1 MALFTNW
8 LCGPL
13 GAGALLLT
21 GIILSLR
28 LRFVQIRQLP
38 RALRNMFLSDKD
50 ASGQGTISPMQAIC
64 TALGGTMGTGNI
76 AGVAGAMALGGPGA
90 VLWMWIAGFFG
101 MATKYLE
108 IALAVRYRRRNARGE
123 WVGGPMYYMEACGKG
138 GRYAAR
144 IFCICALLASLGVG
158 NAAQVNVL
166 SGSICTLAQSFGW
179 GMDEFTLRI
188 VSGAVLSALIAF
200 MALGGM
206 RRIARAAERQL
217 PFVSVVYVFCMLAVI
232 VTNAQRILPA
242 FRLIVTSAFSPRA
255 ALGGAAGITLR
266 AAVSSG
272 VTRGVFTNEAGMGSS
287 AMAHAAAHGAAP
299 HTQGL
304 WGLVEV
310 FIDTFVVCSLTALG
324 ILCSGC
330 AVPYGSVAG
339 AELITQAMATVFN
352 ARTSALLITLSLL
365 CFALSTLMTWSFYG
379 MRCMEYLLH
388 GKGIKIYLTVF
399 SLLALP
405 FSVMETADMWEMTEV
420 FTVLMALCNLPFL
433 LRMSGR
439 KMKKEG

>member
-1 MALFTNW
+1 MGLFTNW

-64 TALGGTMGTGNI
+64 TALGGTMGTGNV

-108 IALAVRYRRRNARGE
+108 IALAVRYRRRNVRGE

-166 SGSICTLAQSFGW
+166 SGSICTLARSFGW

-206 RRIARAAERQL
+206 RRIARAAERLL
-217 PFVSVVYVFCMLAVI
+217 PFVSVVYVLCILAVI

-304 WGLVEV
+304 WGIMEV
-310 FIDTFVVCSLTALG
+310 LIDTFVVCSLTALG

-388 GKGIKIYLTVF
+388 GKGVKIYLSVF

-405 FSVMETADMWEMTEV
+405 FSVMKSADMWEMTEV

>member
-1 MALFTNW
+1 MGLFTSL

-13 GAGALLLT
+13 GAGALLLS

-28 LRFVQIRQLP
+28 LRFVQIRELP
-38 RALRNMFLSDKD
+38 RAIGNLFSRDKD
-50 ASGQGTISPMQAIC
+50 AGAQGAISPMQAVC

-108 IALAVRYRRRNARGE
+108 IALSVRYRRRNARGE
-123 WVGGPMYYMEACGKG
+123 WVGGPMYYMEKCGRG
-138 GRYAAR
+138 GQKAAR
-144 IFCICALLASLGVG
+144 VFCICALLASLGVG

-166 SGSICTLAQSFGW
+166 SDSLCTLARAFEW
-179 GMDEFTLRI
+179 GTDEFLLRI
-188 VSGAVLSALIAF
+188 AAGTVLAVLIAF

-206 RRIARAAERQL
+206 GRIARAAERLL
-217 PFVSVVYVFCMLAVI
+217 PFVSVVYVLCMLAVI
-232 VTNAQRILPA
+232 VTNAQRILPSLD
-242 FRLIVTSAFSPRA
+242 LIFSSAFSPRA
-255 ALGGAAGITLR
+255 ALGGAAGITLK
-266 AAVSSG
+266 AALSAG

-287 AMAHAAAHGAAP
+287 AMAHAAAHGALP

-304 WGLVEV
+304 WGIAEV
-310 FIDTFVVCSLTALG
+310 FIDTFLVCSLTALG

-330 AVPYGSVAG
+330 DIPYGGAAG
-339 AELITQAMATVFN
+339 AEVTTQAMATVFG
-352 ARTSALLITLSLL
+352 ARTSALLMTLSLL
-365 CFALSTLMTWSFYG
+365 CFAVSTLMTWSFYG

-388 GKGIKIYLTVF
+388 GKGVKIYLTIF

-405 FSVMETADMWEMTEV
+405 FSVMKSADMWEMTEV
-420 FTVLMALCNLPFL
+420 FTVLMSLCNLPFL